1 MPITASSGQGRYG
14 EPLTTSPMLRIAR
27 HSEIAGETAPA
38 TPNLAGQC
46 QQTCRQRRSSHR
58 PEISSSP
65 RQSSHHHRLQ
75 MPSCPSARSH
85 RGLASHCARSR
96 GVDLFA
102 RSHASLIERP
112 LCLVCARQSN
122 RRGLHDLT
130 PSDTAGR
137 YEAALR
143 SDDAVNLIQ
152 NCAALKE
159 VRAVVEHKDWN
170 SHERIVLANYV
181 LCFEDEKLLK
191 LERQFQDVQG
201 HRNSTHIG
209 REEIA
214 DAFLTADPEQVGQQ

>member
-1 MPITASSGQGRYG
+1 
-14 EPLTTSPMLRIAR
+14 MLRIAR

-38 TPNLAGQC
+38 TPIWPDSASKRVGNDGRHIGLRYLRCAGNPAIITDFRCHLVQVLEA
-46 QQTCRQRRSSHR
+46 TEDLLLIVLD
-58 PEISSSP
+58 P
-65 RQSSHHHRLQ
+65 
-75 MPSCPSARSH
+75 
-85 RGLASHCARSR
+85 R
-96 GVDLFA
+96 GVDLFG

-152 NCAALKE
+152 NCAALK

-214 DAFLTADPEQVGQQ
+214 DEPHG